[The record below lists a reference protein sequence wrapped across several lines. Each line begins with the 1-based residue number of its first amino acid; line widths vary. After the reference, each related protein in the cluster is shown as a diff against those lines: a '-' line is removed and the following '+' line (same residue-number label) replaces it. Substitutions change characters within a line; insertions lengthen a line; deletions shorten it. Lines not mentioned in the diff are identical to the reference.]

1 MASDKDGARESADR
15 RRTEAVGGIG
25 AITGQGL
32 PSEGR
37 TWQDKMRTGRSRG
50 QDSGASMKKIF
61 VTGGGGFIGSNFI
74 RHTLGSEKK
83 YAVVCYDK
91 LTYAGNLANLESI
104 ADNPNY
110 EFVKGDI
117 CDAVAVEKAM
127 RGCDAVI
134 HFAAESHVD
143 RSIYEPAP
151 VIQTNVTGTF
161 ILLEVARKLSVS
173 RFVHVSTDEVYGDIP
188 LDVFADESFPLQP
201 SSPYSASKAA
211 SDLLVRSYVRTYKF
225 PAVITRSS
233 NNYGPY
239 QFPEKFVP
247 LMITNA
253 LSDKALP
260 VYGDGKQQ
268 RDWLHVEDNCLGIL
282 TVLEKGKIGEVY
294 NIGGAAVEENLTM
307 ARRLLHLIGKPESLL
322 SYVQDRPGH
331 DRRYALDCQ
340 KIRAELG
347 WRPAISLEVGL
358 RQTID
363 WYKKNRNWVA
373 DVRAG
378 EYLSYYEK
386 YYDNRDSS
394 LRAIASSATKKSH

>member
-1 MASDKDGARESADR
+1 
-15 RRTEAVGGIG
+15 
-25 AITGQGL
+25 
-32 PSEGR
+32 
-37 TWQDKMRTGRSRG
+37 MR
-50 QDSGASMKKIF
+50 F
-61 VTGGGGFIGSNFI
+61 LVTGGAGFIGSNFVRYVLENRRDI
-74 RHTLGSEKK
+74 SI
-83 YAVVCYDK
+83 VNYDK
-91 LTYAGNLANLESI
+91 LTYAGNLANLESV
-104 ADNPNY
+104 AGNPAY

-117 CDAVAVEKAM
+117 CDAAAVETAM
-127 RGCDAVI
+127 SGCDAVI

-161 ILLEVARKLSVS
+161 ILLEVARKIFLS

-188 LDVFADESFPLQP
+188 PGVFADENFPLQP

-253 LSDKALP
+253 HSDKALP

-268 RDWLHVEDNCLGIL
+268 RDWLHVEDNCRGIL
-282 TVLEKGKIGEVY
+282 SVLEKGKIGEVY
-294 NIGGAAVEENLTM
+294 NIGGLDLEENLTVV
-307 ARRLLHLIGKPESLL
+307 RRLLDLTGKPESLV

-331 DRRYALDCQ
+331 DRRYALNCM
-340 KIRAELG
+340 KIETELG
-347 WRPAISLEVGL
+347 WRPTISLEDGL
-358 RQTID
+358 RRTID
-363 WYKKNRNWVA
+363 WYKNNLQWVA
-373 DVRAG
+373 GVRSR

-386 YYDNRDSS
+386 YYENRESS
-394 LRAIASSATKKSH
+394 LRAIARSGSVASD